1 MISQRINKGRNPVL
15 ALNIKAPNLKIR
27 IVFIF
32 VILSILSACGTSP
45 LAGSTAIPQT
55 LTAAPIY
62 TPSFTPENMAYISAI
77 EIKIK
82 VWLSVYTQF
91 NSFHQK
97 ANDKKKI
104 FTNEN
109 WKTMMSGAL
118 DDLAAAS
125 DDVINVKPVP
135 PAMQNINSNLIQAID
150 ETRLMIAAYRVMLK
164 DNDKSQLDQIYVFSE
179 NALKFMKL
187 ATDEMEPYLK

>member
-1 MISQRINKGRNPVL
+1 
-15 ALNIKAPNLKIR
+15 
-27 IVFIF
+27 
-32 VILSILSACGTSP
+32 
-45 LAGSTAIPQT
+45 
-55 LTAAPIY
+55 
-62 TPSFTPENMAYISAI
+62 MAYISAI